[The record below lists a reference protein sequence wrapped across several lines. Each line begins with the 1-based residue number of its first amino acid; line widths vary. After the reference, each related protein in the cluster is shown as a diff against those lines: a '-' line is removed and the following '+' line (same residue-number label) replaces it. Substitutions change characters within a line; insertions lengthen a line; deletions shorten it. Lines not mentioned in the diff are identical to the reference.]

1 MVDRSIIH
9 NFINDGLWLL
19 IIVGWIFLIA
29 AGLEADKPMSGGI
42 PGHAIAGEEHMD
54 GPETWRGRLGRIGS
68 WVVFGLAS
76 LALPIVLWWIFAV
89 HGS

>member
-42 PGHAIAGEEHMD
+42 PGHAIAGEEHTD
-54 GPETWRGRLGRIGS
+54 GPETWRGRLGRVGA

-76 LALPIVLWWIFAV
+76 LALPVVLWWIFAV
-89 HGS
+89 HGG

>member
-1 MVDRSIIH
+1 MVDSSVIH
-9 NFINDGLWLL
+9 NVINDGLWLL

-42 PGHAIAGEEHMD
+42 PGHGSTAEEQAE
-54 GPETWRGRLGRIGS
+54 GPENWRGRLGAVGS

-76 LALPIVLWWIFAV
+76 LSLPVVLWWIFV
-89 HGS
+89 IHGG